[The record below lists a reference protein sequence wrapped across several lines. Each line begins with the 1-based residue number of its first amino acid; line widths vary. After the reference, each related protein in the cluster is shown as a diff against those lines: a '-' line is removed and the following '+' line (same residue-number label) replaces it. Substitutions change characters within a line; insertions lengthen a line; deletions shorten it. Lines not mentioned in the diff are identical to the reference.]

1 MLEDL
6 TPKQQQ
12 FVILWN
18 KGKSYKEISKKLNIE
33 PSTIYRWRQQ
43 ENVKIAMNNLSQDRY
58 LESFHV
64 DSIIMEQVRTKLMN
78 DLNSISTK
86 DLVWLYQTMTK
97 HQQSKSGP
105 FPRKKAELH
114 IHESSRSIIG
124 EKVDTWTEN
133 NIARLFE
140 ESFLEEE
147 E

>member
-18 KGKSYKEISKKLNIE
+18 KGHSYKDISEKLSIK

-43 ENVKIAMNNLSQDRY
+43 ENVKIVMNNLSQDRY
-58 LESFHV
+58 LESFHM
-64 DSIIMEQVRTKLMN
+64 DSIIMEKVRTKLM
-78 DLNSISTK
+78 DDHDSISMK

-105 FPRKKAELH
+105 FPRNKAELH
-114 IHESSRSIIG
+114 VHESSRSIIG
-124 EKVDTWTEN
+124 EKVDAWTDN

-140 ESFLEEE
+140 VSFLEEE
-147 E
+147 

>member
-1 MLEDL
+1 MLENL

-18 KGKSYKEISKKLNIE
+18 KGYSYKDISEKLSIK

-43 ENVKIAMNNLSQDRY
+43 ENVKIVMNNLSQDRY
-58 LESFHV
+58 LESFHM

-78 DLNSISTK
+78 DLNSISMK

-105 FPRKKAELH
+105 FPGNKAELH
-114 IHESSRSIIG
+114 VHESSRSIIG
-124 EKVDTWTEN
+124 EKVDAWTDN
-133 NIARLFE
+133 NLARLFE
-140 ESFLEEE
+140 EAFLEEE
-147 E
+147 

>member
-18 KGKSYKEISKKLNIE
+18 KGYSYKDISEKLSIK

-43 ENVKIAMNNLSQDRY
+43 ENVKIVMNNLSQDRY
-58 LESFHV
+58 LESFHM
-64 DSIIMEQVRTKLMN
+64 DSIIMEKVRTKLM
-78 DLNSISTK
+78 DDHDSISMK

-105 FPRKKAELH
+105 FPRNKAELH
-114 IHESSRSIIG
+114 VHESSRSIIG
-124 EKVDTWTEN
+124 EKVDAWTDN

-140 ESFLEEE
+140 VSFLEEE
-147 E
+147 

>member
-18 KGKSYKEISKKLNIE
+18 KGHSYKDISKKLSIK

-43 ENVKIAMNNLSQDRY
+43 ENVKIVMNNLSQDRY
-58 LESFHV
+58 LESFHM

-78 DLNSISTK
+78 DLNSISMK

-105 FPRKKAELH
+105 FPRNKAELH
-114 IHESSRSIIG
+114 VHESSRSIIG
-124 EKVDTWTEN
+124 EKVDAWTDN
-133 NIARLFE
+133 NLERLFE

-147 E
+147 